1 MQRALALCQS
11 VAVIPLLEQEWLHA
25 NARGA
30 VDHADRAPYLAQT
43 SDRNRVAGMVA
54 AGMPEIV
61 ARCGDR
67 RSVVKTASFV

>member
-1 MQRALALCQS
+1 MVGIAYTR
-11 VAVIPLLEQEWLHA
+11 LHPTEMPA
-25 NARGA
+25 DA
-30 VDHADRAPYLAQT
+30 VDRANRAPYLAKT

-67 RSVVKTASFV
+67 GSVVKAASFA